1 MRLKNMI
8 EAAAG
13 FFAVRKC
20 AVCGKVLSDEERGA
34 FCSACEEKYR
44 ALKDEVCTVCG
55 RTSAY
60 CRCACVGD
68 FHDIGAGRVLHL
80 FFYDGDFSRR
90 VIYALKNG
98 GKARLIKAL
107 AHELAELIYLSK
119 GSDDISAY
127 TVTYVPRSR
136 RNIKKYG
143 FDQAKMMAKYIAREL
158 DIPFA
163 CTLVRIGSSSQK
175 AASAEERR
183 ERAERSYA
191 LADLDIAGRK
201 FIIID
206 DVITSGSTLHACI
219 SLLRE
224 AGASQ
229 IIAATAAKTQYSAE
243 SYDETDA
250 DMRGEYIFPMGY

>member
-1 MRLKNMI
+1 M
-8 EAAAG
+8 
-13 FFAVRKC
+13 
-20 AVCGKVLSDEERGA
+20 
-34 FCSACEEKYR
+34 
-44 ALKDEVCTVCG
+44 
-55 RTSAY
+55 
-60 CRCACVGD
+60 
-68 FHDIGAGRVLHL
+68 
-80 FFYDGDFSRR
+80 
-90 VIYALKNG
+90 
-98 GKARLIKAL
+98 
-107 AHELAELIYLSK
+107 
-119 GSDDISAY
+119 
-127 TVTYVPRSR
+127 
-136 RNIKKYG
+136 
-143 FDQAKMMAKYIAREL
+143 
-158 DIPFA
+158 
-163 CTLVRIGSSSQK
+163 RIGSYSQK

>member
-20 AVCGKVLSDEERGA
+20 AVCGKVLADEERGA
-34 FCSACEEKYR
+34 FCFACEEKYR

-68 FHDIGAGRVLHL
+68 FSDIGAGRVLHL
-80 FFYDGDFSRR
+80 FFYDSDFSRR
-90 VIYALKNG
+90 VIYALKSG
-98 GKARLIKAL
+98 GKARLMKSL

-191 LADLDIAGRK
+191 LANTDIAGRK

-206 DVITSGSTLHACI
+206 DVITSGSTLHTCI

-224 AGASQ
+224 AGVAQ
-229 IIAATAAKTQYSAE
+229 IIAATAAKTQYTAHKTE
-243 SYDETDA
+243 DLTA
-250 DMRGEYIFPMGY
+250 EYIFPMGY

>member
-1 MRLKNMI
+1 MHLKNMI

-20 AVCGKVLSDEERGA
+20 AVCGKVLSDEEHGA

-44 ALKDEVCTVCG
+44 ALKDEVCAVCG

-68 FHDIGAGRVLHL
+68 FSDIGAGRALHL
-80 FFYDGDFSRR
+80 FFYDSDFSRR

-98 GKARLIKAL
+98 GKARLMKSL

-191 LADLDIAGRK
+191 LADTDIAGRK

-206 DVITSGSTLHACI
+206 DVITSGSTLHTCI

-224 AGASQ
+224 AGAAQ
-229 IIAATAAKTQYSAE
+229 IIAATAAKTQYTAHKTE
-243 SYDETDA
+243 DLTA
-250 DMRGEYIFPMGY
+250 EYIFPMGY

>member
-8 EAAAG
+8 EATAG
-13 FFAVRKC
+13 FLAVRKC

-34 FCSACEEKYR
+34 FCSGCEEKYR
-44 ALKDEVCTVCG
+44 TLRDEVCTVCG

-68 FHDIGAGRVLHL
+68 FRDIGAGRVLHL
-80 FFYDGDFSRR
+80 FFYDSDFSRR

-98 GKARLIKAL
+98 GKARLIKSL

-136 RNIKKYG
+136 KNIKKYG
-143 FDQAKMMAKYIAREL
+143 FDQAKMMAKHIAREL

-163 CTLVRIGSSSQK
+163 RTLVRIGSSSQK

-183 ERAERSYA
+183 ECAECSYA
-191 LADLDIAGRK
+191 LADADIAGRK

-206 DVITSGSTLHACI
+206 DVITSGSTLHTCI

-224 AGASQ
+224 AGGAQ
-229 IIAATAAKTQYSAE
+229 IIAATAAKTQYAAHKAE
-243 SYDETDA
+243 DTT
-250 DMRGEYIFPMGY
+250 GEYIFPMGY

>member
-68 FHDIGAGRVLHL
+68 FRDIGAGRVLHL

-143 FDQAKMMAKYIAREL
+143 FDQAKNDGEIY
-158 DIPFA
+158 
-163 CTLVRIGSSSQK
+163 
-175 AASAEERR
+175 
-183 ERAERSYA
+183 RA
-191 LADLDIAGRK
+191 
-201 FIIID
+201 
-206 DVITSGSTLHACI
+206 
-219 SLLRE
+219 
-224 AGASQ
+224 
-229 IIAATAAKTQYSAE
+229 
-243 SYDETDA
+243 
-250 DMRGEYIFPMGY
+250 

>member
-1 MRLKNMI
+1 MRRKIPCALKN
-8 EAAAG
+8 
-13 FFAVRKC
+13 
-20 AVCGKVLSDEERGA
+20 
-34 FCSACEEKYR
+34 
-44 ALKDEVCTVCG
+44 EVCTVCG

-60 CRCACVGD
+60 CRCACVGG
-68 FHDIGAGRVLHL
+68 FRDIGAERMLHL

-158 DIPFA
+158 DIPFLR
-163 CTLVRIGSSSQK
+163 TLVRIGSYSQK

-191 LADLDIAGRK
+191 LADADIAGRK

-219 SLLRE
+219 SLLKE
-224 AGASQ
+224 AGACQ
-229 IIAATAAKTQYSAE
+229 IIAATAAKTQFTAHE
-243 SYDETDA
+243 SE
-250 DMRGEYIFPMGY
+250 DMAGEYIFPTEY